1 VSAST
6 VDLAFITRAAEWIAG
21 ARSVVVSTGAG
32 MSKESGIPT
41 FRDALEGLW
50 ARYDPTE
57 LATEAGFRKDPRR
70 VWSWYAYRRRMIERC
85 RPNAGHLALAELES
99 LVPSLLVV
107 TQNIDGLHTAAG
119 STDVVELHGNI
130 HRVKCLDHGHPFAG
144 PTRSAA
150 SASGSSNGGGS
161 TEAESGRSSADD
173 SRAGRSSSDDR
184 ATGDASPDRHASN
197 AASADGRT
205 EHALADPVDEVEEDP
220 PACPVCGSPLRPDVV
235 WFGEML
241 PEAAVERAWAAAGA
255 CDVMLVVGTSGTVWP
270 AAELPVVARRGGARV
285 IEVNPEPSDLTT
297 SAVDLFV
304 QGPAGGVLP
313 ALVARVRELADVP
326 RPRGD

>member
-1 VSAST
+1 MRAS
-6 VDLAFITRAAEWIAG
+6 FIARAAEWIAG

-41 FRDALEGLW
+41 FRDALDGLW

-85 RPNAGHLALAELES
+85 RPNAGHLALAEMES

-107 TQNIDGLHTAAG
+107 TQNIDGLHAAAG

-130 HRVKCLDHGHPFAG
+130 HRVKCLDDGHPFAG
-144 PTRSAA
+144 PLPSAA
-150 SASGSSNGGGS
+150 SAGASTGGGRF
-161 TEAESGRSSADD
+161 TGGTAEESSLKDTSAGRRSADD
-173 SRAGRSSSDDR
+173 
-184 ATGDASPDRHASN
+184 
-197 AASADGRT
+197 AASADTVG
-205 EHALADPVDEVEEDP
+205 DVEEDP

-241 PEAAVERAWAAAGA
+241 PEAAVERAWAAAGV
-255 CDVMLVVGTSGTVWP
+255 CDVLLVVGTSGTVWP
-270 AAELPVVARRGGARV
+270 AAELPNVAKRGGARV
-285 IEVNPEPSDLTT
+285 IEVNPEPSELTA
-297 SAVDLFV
+297 AVDLFV

-313 ALVARVRELADVP
+313 ALAARLRELAGTP